1 VSNFLT
7 LALKV
12 VIAGNDVTS
21 RFRPRLLSI
30 SISKASKRSAHTC
43 EMTLADVDGGL
54 LLPSDGDEVQVSLGQ
69 SGFAAGLAFTGAVN
83 NVESSGGRGG
93 RRLSIN
99 AASSDQKSK
108 VKQPVL
114 RHKDK
119 GKFQDT
125 AKEWGKKAGLDV
137 TVIGE
142 LADVERDYWSMQHES
157 FQQWGQRIAE
167 ELGAT
172 FQIVGKRAAFAPR
185 NDGKSASGKPLT
197 PITAAWGSGGNLLQ
211 WKISSADSRPQFKEV
226 KARYFDRKTGQWK
239 QSSAEIESSGSEAL
253 LNIQIPYA
261 DEKSAKAKASSS
273 ARESKRS
280 KGGGSITIIGNA
292 SAEPEATCTVSGAR
306 PGIDG
311 EYIIDQVEHSVSR
324 SDGWET
330 KLTLKLPS
338 GSAGKD
344 SRAKR

>member
-1 VSNFLT
+1 MSNFLT

-43 EMTLADVDGGL
+43 DLTLADVDGSL
-54 LLPSDGDEVQVSLGQ
+54 LLPADGDEVQVSLGQ
-69 SGFAAGLAFTGAVN
+69 AGSAAGLAFTGTVN

-93 RRLSIN
+93 RKLSIK

-108 VKQPVL
+108 VKQPAL

-119 GKFQDT
+119 GKFKAT
-125 AKEWGKKAGLDV
+125 AEEWGKKAGLDV

-157 FQQWGQRIAE
+157 FQQWGQRMAE

-211 WKISSADSRPQFKEV
+211 WKIASTDSRPAYKEV

-239 QSSAEIESSGSEAL
+239 QSSAEVENGGSEAQ

-273 ARESKRS
+273 ARESKRA
-280 KGGGSITIIGNA
+280 KGGGSITIVGNA
-292 SAEPEATCTVSGAR
+292 SAEPEAKCTLSGTR